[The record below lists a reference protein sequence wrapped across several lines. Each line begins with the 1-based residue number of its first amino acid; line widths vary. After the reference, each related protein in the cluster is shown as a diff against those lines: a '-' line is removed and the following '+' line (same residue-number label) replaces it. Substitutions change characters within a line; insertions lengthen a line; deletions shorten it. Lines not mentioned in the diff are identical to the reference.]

1 MQLISKI
8 STLRPAI
15 SKTSGCHA
23 RSQTGEKA
31 SLHSASQCIK
41 DKYLKNQTLIY
52 NHESLHWAYSYRCS
66 AASDHWKHK
75 REICSKIPKTK
86 RVLQHKD
93 DPTAQPSPRA
103 GGKADTALIAP
114 RGWGEQRSSQP
125 LTASQAQ
132 TFAVLP
138 WVKPSVLL
146 WQQTR
151 SWIPSFA
158 ITRFSLWSFGFDSC
172 SIMSKTCHGK
182 WKQMV

>member
-1 MQLISKI
+1 MEVCTVHEMTKTRNQKTAQAQSKPTPHPAQSTQLHPWTPGLISHPH
-8 STLRPAI
+8 LV
-15 SKTSGCHA
+15 
-23 RSQTGEKA
+23 
-31 SLHSASQCIK
+31 
-41 DKYLKNQTLIY
+41 LKKQQS
-52 NHESLHWAYSYRCS
+52 E
-66 AASDHWKHK
+66 
-75 REICSKIPKTK
+75 TK
-86 RVLQHKD
+86 RILQHKD